1 MDWMLVVI
9 IFLGGLAV
17 WGFIQINKD
26 NEHKQGIE
34 EHLASQLPEG
44 SPILIKISVTGSLR
58 GIGFG
63 EDQLILV
70 DNQIS
75 EILPLS
81 GLVSAEVITDNATV
95 QKVSRVSQVAGGF
108 VGAALA
114 GPVGAIIGGLGASSR
129 TASAPP
135 KAVKLRLI
143 TTSRIYPKFDIDF
156 IEFTA
161 TGSTLGLLAL
171 DEADTWFARIQGMMH
186 EYSSVRK
193 HGKG

>member
-17 WGFIQINKD
+17 WGFIQIGKD
-26 NEHKQGIE
+26 NEQKQGIKD
-34 EHLASQLPEG
+34 HLASQLPEG
-44 SPILIKISVTGSLR
+44 SPILMKKSITGSLR

-75 EILPLS
+75 EILPLI

-95 QKVSRVSQVAGGF
+95 QKVSRASQVAGGF

-129 TASAPP
+129 TESAPP

-171 DEADTWFARIQGMMH
+171 DEAETWFARIQGMLH
-186 EYSSVRK
+186 EYSSAGI